1 LQVNRILKKSM
12 TLLTVLGIVATT
24 SYASENF
31 QPGSADD
38 PIVTKSYVDEQVAL
52 IKKQLEEQA
61 KKDLDLTKESIK
73 KELLDEI
80 KATIPTS
87 GGTAGL
93 KVEKLV
99 QGQKIYGLEG
109 AEIIVRSGKVRVIA
123 GEKGDGI
130 PDVTEG
136 TDLKG
141 NEVVPLNHLLLIPRT
156 DNRGVYVE
164 KTGSDGFSYVIIRG
178 SYSVTPPPAN

>member
-61 KKDLDLTKESIK
+61 S
-73 KELLDEI
+73 
-80 KATIPTS
+80 IPTS

>member
-1 LQVNRILKKSM
+1 MQVNKIIKKSM
-12 TLLTVLGIVATT
+12 TLLAVLGIVATT

-52 IKKQLEEQA
+52 IKKQLEEQ
-61 KKDLDLTKESIK
+61 
-73 KELLDEI
+73 
-80 KATIPTS
+80 ATIPTS

-164 KTGSDGFSYVIIRG
+164 MTGSDGFSYVIIRG